1 MPSAWQECLLELIPV
16 RIDIGC
22 IQSISGA
29 NESGYRQSTRPISG
43 NVAHQPTQDD
53 RLGSTSIGYCSNQ
66 HSTVDNGNIGGDI
79 MIEFAPEEITLML
92 EIINS
97 SSFAG
102 TIVEKV
108 VSIKM
113 KLLAKQSLE
122 KTAVKER

>member
-1 MPSAWQECLLELIPV
+1 
-16 RIDIGC
+16 
-22 IQSISGA
+22 
-29 NESGYRQSTRPISG
+29 
-43 NVAHQPTQDD
+43 
-53 RLGSTSIGYCSNQ
+53 
-66 HSTVDNGNIGGDI
+66 